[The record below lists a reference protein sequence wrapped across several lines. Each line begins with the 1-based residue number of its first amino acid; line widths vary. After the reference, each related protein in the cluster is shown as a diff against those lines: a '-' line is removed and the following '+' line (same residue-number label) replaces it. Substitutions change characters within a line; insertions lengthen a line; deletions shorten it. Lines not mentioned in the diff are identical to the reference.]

1 MADKNTKQQI
11 QEGARLSGSQKYYKF
26 ILYIVVIVLIN
37 LVGISLFFRLDLTS
51 SNLYSLS
58 KASKEVVS
66 TLNEP
71 LTINVFFS
79 SNLPAPYNNIELYL
93 HDLLE
98 EYAIYSNK
106 NLNYRFYNVTADE
119 EDLSESA
126 KKNREIAQSYG
137 IHPVTVQK
145 IAQDEAKT
153 QRAYMGIVLIHGD
166 VIEKIPAVTS
176 TEGLEYQITSAIQK
190 MNNKIS
196 ALANLPEK
204 IKVKLVLSSSIYQI
218 AKVIKLEGL
227 DTLKNSVREAVEKS
241 KSKTY
246 DQLEFVHI
254 DPTVG
259 EGTPDE
265 LKPFERFGLQWPQM
279 NAPDGTQIQAGQG
292 YVAIG
297 MSYQG
302 KSVEENLLSR
312 SMALTNRGL
321 EEQYKIADTKAIET
335 FINENVDN
343 LIDINEDIG
352 FLSSHGALPLSVNIP
367 PQMRMMQQQQ
377 PESLEEFNRLLSKE
391 YSVKEVKLEDGIPDG
406 IDTLIIAGPKENFND
421 WELYQIDQFLM
432 QGKSLAL
439 FVDAFREIQPQR
451 QQGGFQQPVYLPI
464 NTGLEKLL
472 DHYGVK
478 VKKSYVMDENCFVN
492 RGRMS
497 EEMKIYFAPMVKNEQ
512 INHDL
517 SFLENIKQLAAFKV
531 SPLESDNEKIKKN
544 GLELHTLFSSSSR
557 SWEMTGRISLMPFMI
572 QPPKEEDKFKS
583 FPLGYLLEGEFPSYF
598 ADKPIPEKPKKEDDK
613 SEDEGEEGEEG
624 EKKAEKEKKPEPKEI
639 KTGVT
644 THKELIAKGKPGKIF
659 LMGTSEMLKGQVL
672 QVMKMNPQDTSN
684 YSPNEALVVN
694 TIDYLNNREDMA
706 VMRNKQQRFNPLND
720 TEPFTRFV
728 VKWFNVIGL
737 PALFILMGILIFF
750 NRRKRRR
757 HIRQMFAGDK

>member
-1 MADKNTKQQI
+1 MAHNEMKV
-11 QEGARLSGSQKYYKF
+11 SGSQKYYKF
-26 ILYIVVIVLIN
+26 LLYIVVVVLIN
-37 LVGISLFFRLDLTS
+37 LVGITMFFRVDLTS
-51 SNLYSLS
+51 NDLYSLS
-58 KASKEVVS
+58 DASKEVVS

-71 LTINVFFS
+71 LTVNVFFS

-98 EYAIYSNK
+98 EYEIYSNN
-106 NLNYRFYNVTADE
+106 NLSYRFYNVTADE
-119 EDLSESA
+119 DDISESA
-126 KKNREIAQSYG
+126 KKNREIARSYG

-176 TEGLEYQITSAIQK
+176 TEGLEYQITTAIQK

-218 AKVIKLEGL
+218 AKIAKIQGL
-227 DTLKNSVREAVEKS
+227 DGLKNIVQQAVEKS
-241 KSKTY
+241 QSKTY
-246 DQLEFVHI
+246 GQLQFIHI

-259 EGTPDE
+259 EGSAEE
-265 LKPFERFGLQWPQM
+265 LKAFDRFGLQWPQM
-279 NAPDGTQIQAGQG
+279 NAPDGSVVPAGKG
-292 YVAIG
+292 WVGIG
-297 MSYQG
+297 MSYGGQ
-302 KSVEENLLSR
+302 SIEQNLLSR

-321 EEQYKIADTKAIET
+321 EEQYKIADASAIET

-352 FLSSHGALPLSVNIP
+352 FLSSHGALPLSVNVP
-367 PQMRMMQQQQ
+367 PQMRMMRQQM
-377 PESLEEFNRLLSKE
+377 PESLEDLNRLLSKE
-391 YSVKEVKLEDGIPDG
+391 YTVKEVKLEEGIPDG

-451 QQGGFQQPVYLPI
+451 QQRGFQQPVYLPI

-478 VKKSYVMDENCFVN
+478 VKKSYLMDEECFIN
-492 RGRMS
+492 RGRQS
-497 EEMKIYFAPMVKNEQ
+497 EEMKIYFAPMIKNEQ
-512 INHDL
+512 INHGL
-517 SFLENIKQLAAFKV
+517 NFMENIKQLAAFKM
-531 SPLESDNEKIKKN
+531 SPLEADTEKLKKN
-544 GLELHTLFSSSSR
+544 GLELSPLFSSSDKA
-557 SWEMTGRISLMPFMI
+557 WEMSGRISLLPFMI
-572 QPPKEEDKFKS
+572 KPPEDEKQKKS
-583 FPLGYLLEGEFPSYF
+583 MPLAYLIEGEFPSYF
-598 ADKPIPEKPKKEDDK
+598 ADKPVPEKPKKEEEPPAEPGEDK
-613 SEDEGEEGEEG
+613 D
-624 EKKAEKEKKPEPKEI
+624 KAEKEKKEPPKEI

-644 THKELIAKGKPGKIF
+644 TRKELIAKGKPGKIF
-659 LMGTSEMLKGQVL
+659 LVGSSEMLKGQVL
-672 QVMKMNPQDTSN
+672 QVMKLNPRDPNS
-684 YSPNEALVVN
+684 YSPNEAFVVN
-694 TIDYLNNREDMA
+694 TMDYLNNREDMA
-706 VMRNKQQRFNPLND
+706 VMRSKQQRFNPLND
-720 TEPFTRFV
+720 TKPLTRWI
-728 VKWFNVIGL
+728 VKWFNVVGL
-737 PALFILMGILIFF
+737 PNLFILMGIFIWL

-757 HIRQMFAGDK
+757 QIRMMFTKTK

>member
-1 MADKNTKQQI
+1 MAEKNIKQNVT
-11 QEGARLSGSQKYYKF
+11 EGSRVSGSQKYYKF
-26 ILYIVVIVLIN
+26 LLYIVVIVLIN
-37 LVGISLFFRLDLTS
+37 LVGITMFFRIDLTS
-51 SNLYSLS
+51 NNLYSLS
-58 KASKEVVS
+58 KASKDVVS

-119 EDLSESA
+119 DDISESA
-126 KKNREIAQSYG
+126 KKNREIARSYG

-176 TEGLEYQITSAIQK
+176 TEGLEYQITTAIQK

-204 IKVKLVLSSSIYQI
+204 IKVKLVLSSSVYQI
-218 AKVIKLEGL
+218 ANVIKLQGL

-246 DQLEFVHI
+246 DQLEYVHL

-259 EGTPDE
+259 EGSPEE

-279 NAPDGTQIQAGQG
+279 NAPDGSTVPAGKG
-292 YVAIG
+292 WVAIG

-302 KSVEENLLSR
+302 KSVEQNLLSR

-321 EEQYKIADTKAIET
+321 EEQYKIADAKAIET

-367 PQMRMMQQQQ
+367 PQMRMMQQQR
-377 PESLEEFNRLLSKE
+377 PESLEAFNRLLSKE
-391 YSVKEVKLEDGIPDG
+391 YTVKEVKLEDGIPDG
-406 IDTLIIAGPKENFND
+406 IDTLIIAGAKENFND

-478 VKKSYVMDENCFVN
+478 VKKSYVMDENCFSN
-492 RGRMS
+492 RGRNS
-497 EEMKIYFAPMVKNEQ
+497 EEMKIYFAPMIKNEQ
-512 INHDL
+512 INHGL
-517 SFLENIKQLAAFKV
+517 SFLENIKTLAAFKV
-531 SPLESDNEKIKKN
+531 SPLGADEEKIKKN
-544 GLELHTLFSSSSR
+544 GLELHTLFSSSAR
-557 SWEMTGRISLMPFMI
+557 SWEMTGKISLLPFMI
-572 QPPKEEDKFKS
+572 RPPEKEEEFKTQ
-583 FPLGYLLEGEFPSYF
+583 PLGYLLEGEFPSYF
-598 ADKPIPEKPKKEDDK
+598 ADKPVPEKPEKE
-613 SEDEGEEGEEG
+613 EDTPQGPEGED
-624 EKKAEKEKKPEPKEI
+624 KAEKEKKPESKKI
-639 KTGVT
+639 KSAVTGS
-644 THKELIAKGKPGKIF
+644 KELIAKGKSGKIF

-672 QVMKMNPQDTSN
+672 QVMKMNPQDTSS

-694 TIDYLNNREDMA
+694 TMDYLNNREDMA
-706 VMRNKQQRFNPLND
+706 VMRGKQQRFNPLND
-720 TEPFTRFV
+720 TKPFTRFV

-737 PALFILMGILIFF
+737 PALFIIFGVVIFF

-757 HIRQMFAGDK
+757 RISQMFAGGKS